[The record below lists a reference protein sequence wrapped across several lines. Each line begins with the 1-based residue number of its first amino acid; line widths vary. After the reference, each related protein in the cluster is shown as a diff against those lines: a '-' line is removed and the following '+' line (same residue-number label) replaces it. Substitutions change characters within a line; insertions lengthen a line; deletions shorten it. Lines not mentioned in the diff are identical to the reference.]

1 MILVRAAVA
10 LHFVALG
17 LWVGGL
23 AVIGAVVAPL
33 AFKVAPSREV
43 AGALVGGS
51 LRSFGRIEILCALVA
66 LLTAVLAQA
75 VGVWGRGVRWPRIL
89 ALLAMVAL
97 MLVYTQAVYPPM
109 ETLRPHV
116 QAGDVAA
123 KADFDRLHRWST
135 RLVGANL
142 LLGIVVLGVSAATM
156 KSPDGS

>member
-10 LHFVALG
+10 LHFIALG

-23 AVIGAVVAPL
+23 AVIGGVVAPL
-33 AFKVAPSREV
+33 AFKAAPSREV

-51 LRSFGRIEILCALVA
+51 LRNFGRIEIALALVV
-66 LLTAVLAQA
+66 LFSAVLAQA

-89 ALLAMVAL
+89 ALLAMVAIL
-97 MLVYTQAVYPPM
+97 LAYTQAVYPPM
-109 ETLRPHV
+109 EDLRPKV
-116 QAGDVAA
+116 QAGDAEA
-123 KADFDRLHRWST
+123 KAKFDRLHRWST